1 MNFSPSLPLI
11 YRSEYNIGLMGL
23 EKLHPF
29 DTAKYGKAYKTL
41 KSLLGLDAKQFI
53 KFDAVSNEDLLLAH
67 NPIYLN
73 RLEEASVIAQ
83 VAEMGIL
90 ASLPASLLKKHLLLP
105 MRYAVQGTIEGSKQ
119 ALEHGWAVNFSGGY
133 HHAKGSMGEGFCYF
147 ADIPIAILKLWQTR
161 PDLKVLVIDLDA
173 HQGNGIESVLRD
185 EPNFF
190 MMDVYNK
197 DIYPNDTAV
206 KKYIDFDYP
215 LPNGTG
221 DDAYLASVRQG
232 LKKAIPEA
240 KPDLIIYNA
249 GTDIYLGDAL
259 GGFNLSE
266 KAVLERDALVWEAA
280 SQNACPIL
288 MVPSGGYFKE
298 SGPMIGRS
306 LANLLKTRV

>member
-1 MNFSPSLPLI
+1 MNHSPTLPLI

-29 DTAKYGKAYKTL
+29 DTAKYGKAYKSLKNSLGL
-41 KSLLGLDAKQFI
+41 KSDQFVSVE
-53 KFDAVSNEDLLLAH
+53 AVSQADLSLVH
-67 NPIYLN
+67 NSIYLN

-83 VAEMGIL
+83 VAEMQVLG
-90 ASLPASLLKKHLLLP
+90 SLPASLLKKNLLLP
-105 MRYAVQGTIEGSKQ
+105 MRYATQGTIEGVKL

-133 HHAKGSMGEGFCYF
+133 HHAKESMGEGFCYF
-147 ADIPIAILKLWQTR
+147 ADIPLAVLLLWQTR
-161 PDLKVLVIDLDA
+161 PELKVLVIDLDA

-185 EPNFF
+185 KPNFF

-206 KKYIDFDYP
+206 KKYIDFDCP
-215 LPNGTG
+215 LPNGTS
-221 DDAYLASVRQG
+221 DDAYLSLVRQG
-232 LKKAIPEA
+232 LKRAITEA

-249 GTDIYLGDAL
+249 GTDIYHGDAL
-259 GGFNLSE
+259 GGMNVSE
-266 KAVLERDALVWEAA
+266 KGVLERDCLVWEAA
-280 SQNACPIL
+280 SQNAIPIL

-306 LANLLKTRV
+306 LTALLKDRV